1 MSETQSGS
9 MEFPPLPAEPHFSII
24 IPIRNEAAFIE
35 KTLEA
40 IVRQTYPLHLIEVIV
55 ADGQSD
61 DDTRAVV
68 RHYAEN
74 HAELRLKL
82 IDNPNRIF
90 SSGFNAGLDIVQG
103 DIVAMVGGH
112 SQIAPDFVENNI
124 NLLKGTGAACS
135 GGVIHT
141 VGQSTIGTAISLAM
155 STRFGVGGVT
165 FRISNDAE
173 AVVKEVDTVAFG
185 AYRRE
190 VFTRIGK
197 LDEELVRNQ
206 DDEFNYRLRKMGGKI
221 FFSSAIRTTYHSRS
235 SLPRLWKQYYHY
247 GFWKVRVM
255 QKHPRQMRMR
265 HFVPATFVATL
276 MILAI
281 LALFHGGFQWLF
293 LAIIALYAIA
303 SLVVSFKIASKEGW
317 KYIIRLP
324 VVFAAL
330 HFSYGTGFL
339 VGLVK
344 FRNGWRKA

>member
-1 MSETQSGS
+1 MTETQPGS
-9 MEFPPLPAEPHFSII
+9 MEFPPLPAEPQFSII
-24 IPIRNEAAFIE
+24 VPIRNEAAFIE

-40 IVRQTYPLHLIEVIV
+40 IVRQSYPMHLIEVIV

-74 HAELRLKL
+74 HAELRLAL

-90 SSGFNAGLDIVQG
+90 SSGFNAGLAIVQG
-103 DIVAMVGGH
+103 DIVGGH

-124 NLLKGTGAACS
+124 NLLKETDAACS

-141 VGQSTIGTAISLAM
+141 IGQSTIGTAISLGM
-155 STRFGVGGVT
+155 STWFGVGGVT
-165 FRISNDAE
+165 FRISTDAE
-173 AVVKEVDTVAFG
+173 FVVREVDTVAFG

-190 VFTRIGK
+190 VFDRIGQ

-206 DDEFNYRLRKMGGKI
+206 DDEFNYRLRKQGGRI
-221 FFSSAIRTTYHSRS
+221 LFSSAIQTTYHSRS
-235 SLPRLWKQYYHY
+235 SLPRLRKQYYQY

-265 HFVPATFVATL
+265 HFVPVAFVATL

-281 LALFHGGFQWLF
+281 LALFQGVFQWLF
-293 LAIIALYAIA
+293 LAIIGLYAIA

-317 KYIIRLP
+317 KYIIWLP

-339 VGLVK
+339 VGLVE